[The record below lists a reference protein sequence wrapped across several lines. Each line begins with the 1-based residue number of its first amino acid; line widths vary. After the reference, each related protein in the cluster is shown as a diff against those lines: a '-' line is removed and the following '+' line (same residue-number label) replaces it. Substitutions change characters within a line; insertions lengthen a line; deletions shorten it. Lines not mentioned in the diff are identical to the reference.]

1 MSEITS
7 KPNNNTGSQRVLG
20 ALWAVTVTQ
29 RLRAARWDEG
39 QGAILCKGLG

>member
-20 ALWAVTVTQ
+20 ALWAVTQ

-39 QGAILCKGLG
+39 WGAILCKGLG